1 MEDTDFKGAKFQK
14 VTFIKANMKDCRMNA
29 DTRMWW
35 CDFRGADLSRAKLK
49 GVQFKD
55 CVYNSKTKFPKGYT
69 PKAGEWK
76 KAAN

>member
-1 MEDTDFKGAKFQK
+1 
-14 VTFIKANMKDCRMNA
+14 
-29 DTRMWW
+29 MWW